1 MPFSVNDPVDHRLYG
16 ATKRQNELMAHS
28 YSHLYG
34 IPTTGLRFLL
44 YMVLGDVL
52 ICHFFLP
59 KILAGEAIDI
69 FNKGNH
75 KRDFT
80 YIDDIATGVI
90 KPDVT
95 PEKRTTGEFQSHGP
109 GRSDAPYKVYNI
121 GNSSPVELM
130 EMISI
135 LEEKLGMR
143 AKKNYLPMQP
153 GDVVETFADVEELR
167 ADTGFEPGTN
177 LNRVQI
183 RRLVQA
189 LLQDFIGE
197 ELS

>member
-1 MPFSVNDPVDHRLYG
+1 MSLFLF
-16 ATKRQNELMAHS
+16 TK
-28 YSHLYG
+28 
-34 IPTTGLRFLL
+34 
-44 YMVLGDVL
+44 
-52 ICHFFLP
+52 

-69 FNKGNH
+69 FNEGNH

-90 KPDVT
+90 KTSDVT
-95 PEKRTTGEFQSHGP
+95 PERRTTGEFQSHGP
-109 GRSDAPYKVYNI
+109 ARSDAPYKVYNI

-167 ADTGFEPGTN
+167 ADIGYNPGTSLKTGVSN
-177 LNRVQI
+177 FVDWYKHYYKIL
-183 RRLVQA
+183 
-189 LLQDFIGE
+189 
-197 ELS
+197 